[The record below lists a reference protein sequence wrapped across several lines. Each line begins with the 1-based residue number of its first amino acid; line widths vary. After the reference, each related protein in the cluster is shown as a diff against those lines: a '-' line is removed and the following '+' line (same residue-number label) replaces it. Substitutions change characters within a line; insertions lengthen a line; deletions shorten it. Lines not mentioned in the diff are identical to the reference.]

1 MAELR
6 SSSSILNRVGNDL
19 ENIKRRHHKARLETP
34 KAVPSTATLLALVPP
49 REVSEELV
57 GLYLQYVELT
67 HRIIHIPS
75 FRRELEE
82 FWRTKDSVSTAFT
95 VQLLLILA
103 CAEALYEVGQ
113 LPQAKQHSTIP
124 RRFPVIDWI
133 HFSERW
139 IETSSPK
146 WPDLTTLRIHCLLI
160 MAKSSQCLNQN
171 RAWLAT
177 GNLVRLAMLAGYHRD
192 PEHIGNISPF
202 DMEMRRRI
210 WITIVELDV
219 QAAFDQ
225 GMPPCLEPS
234 AFDTAVPL
242 NLDDDE
248 LHENTPELPHSRPL
262 SDITDSSFQTMLGE
276 SLPLRLTICAQMH
289 VPNLSCRY
297 EDIIRHELSLERI
310 SMGLPKWKRPTNE
323 DNETAMRVVLWM
335 SILETKLSQTLL
347 CLHTPFA
354 TRVVENQLFGQSL
367 RTQLEASM
375 AILSRQQRLYKMSAQ
390 LSFCHPSYSTFQ
402 AALSV
407 LHHLYANRA
416 TCSKSSYKIFKSE

>member
-6 SSSSILNRVGNDL
+6 SSSWILNRVGNDI
-19 ENIKRRHHKARLETP
+19 ENIKKNHHKARFETP
-34 KAVPSTATLLALVPP
+34 KAVPSTAGLLALLPP
-49 REVSEELV
+49 REVVDELV

-82 FWRTKDSVSTAFT
+82 FWIAKDSVPASFT
-95 VQLLLILA
+95 VQLLLLLA
-103 CAEALYEVGQ
+103 CAEALYEAGQ
-113 LPQAKQHSTIP
+113 IPQAKQHSTIP
-124 RRFPVIDWI
+124 QRFPVIDWI

-139 IETSSPK
+139 IETSCLK
-146 WPDLTTLRIHCLLI
+146 WPDITTLRIHCLLI
-160 MAKSSQCLNQN
+160 VAKSSQCLNQN

-177 GNLVRLAMLAGYHRD
+177 GNLVRMAMLAGYHRD
-192 PEHIGNISPF
+192 PEHLGNISPF
-202 DMEMRRRI
+202 ETEMRRRI

-242 NLDDDE
+242 NVDDDE
-248 LHENTPELPHSRPL
+248 LHENIHELPPSRSL
-262 SDITDSSFQTMLGE
+262 CDITDSSFQTMLAK
-276 SLPLRLTICAQMH
+276 SLPLRLTICGQMH
-289 VPNLSCRY
+289 APNLSSRY
-297 EDIIRHELSLERI
+297 EDILRHELSLEHI
-310 SMGLPKWKRPTNE
+310 SMRLPKWKQSTGEGNE
-323 DNETAMRVVLWM
+323 KAMRVFLWM

-347 CLHTPFA
+347 CLHTPFV
-354 TRVVENQLFGQSL
+354 TRVVENQLFGQSS

-375 AILSRQQRLYKMSAQ
+375 AILSRQQRLYKMSLQ
-390 LSFCHPSYSTFQ
+390 LSFCHSSYSTFQ

-416 TCSKSSYKIFKSE
+416 TCSKSCSETCKSK